1 VPSKSPAQKRLMA
14 AVAHGWKPDQ
24 IMGPP
29 VAVAKEFNDADELK
43 KKKRKTA
50 LTIAVLRALGG

>member
-1 VPSKSPAQKRLMA
+1 MA